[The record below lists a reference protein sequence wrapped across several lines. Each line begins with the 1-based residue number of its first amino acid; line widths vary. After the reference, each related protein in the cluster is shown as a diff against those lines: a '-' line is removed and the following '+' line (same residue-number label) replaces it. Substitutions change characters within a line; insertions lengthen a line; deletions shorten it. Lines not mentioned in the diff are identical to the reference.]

1 MSNPYEKSLREYQD
15 SLALEYLPVAKK
27 LAYKM
32 KNRLPDSVDVDD
44 LIAIATEELIKVS
57 RRYDPKQNNN
67 FWGYA
72 KQRIRGGILDYL
84 RSLDIV
90 SRGNRKIIKDIDK
103 EIKNYYNQYEREPT
117 DEYLAEK
124 LNLPLK
130 KIKEAKI
137 ASEIYNVMPIDDQ
150 LKIFENIDKKVEE
163 EELIFIIRTILKTL
177 PKREQTIIQLYY
189 FEEMSLKEISEI
201 LGITESR
208 ISQIHRYVI
217 QKIRDEFAKRN
228 IDG

>member
-27 LAYKM
+27 LVYKM

-163 EELIFIIRTILKTL
+163 EELIVIIKAILKTL

>member
-1 MSNPYEKSLREYQD
+1 M
-15 SLALEYLPVAKK
+15 ALEYLPVAKK
-27 LAYKM
+27 LVYKM

-57 RRYDPKQNNN
+57 RRYDPKQNSN

>member
-27 LAYKM
+27 LVYKM
-32 KNRLPDSVDVDD
+32 KRRLPDSVDVDD

>member
-27 LAYKM
+27 LVYKM

>member
-15 SLALEYLPVAKK
+15 SLALEYLPAAKK

-32 KNRLPDSVDVDD
+32 KSRLPDSVDVDD

-57 RRYDPKQNNN
+57 RRYDPKQNSN